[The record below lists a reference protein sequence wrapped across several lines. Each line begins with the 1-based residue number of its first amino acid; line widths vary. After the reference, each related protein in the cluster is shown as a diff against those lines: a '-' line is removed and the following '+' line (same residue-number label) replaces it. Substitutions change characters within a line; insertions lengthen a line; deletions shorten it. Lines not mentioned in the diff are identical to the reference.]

1 MAERHAILNSRAI
14 ETLLQKDD
22 RISRMSDG
30 FGDFCFFPKPENC
43 LYCGIDVTRPLLPSR
58 FWDRELIV
66 IDDEEVE
73 LIPSLNNI
81 EE

>member
-43 LYCGIDVTRPLLPSR
+43 LYCGIDVTRPLLPPQ
-58 FWDRELIV
+58 FWNGKLIV
-66 IDDEEVE
+66 VDDEEVE
-73 LIPSLNNI
+73 FIPLLNDTQ
-81 EE
+81 E